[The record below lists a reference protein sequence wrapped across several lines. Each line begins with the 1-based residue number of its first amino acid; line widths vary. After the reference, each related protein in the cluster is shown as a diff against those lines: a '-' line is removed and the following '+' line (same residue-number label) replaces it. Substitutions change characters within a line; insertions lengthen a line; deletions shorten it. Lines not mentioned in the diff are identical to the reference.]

1 MVSDERARQLH
12 DKATRGKPLSAE
24 EQSLLEQWYA
34 LQDSAESSTLSLSSD
49 EERLVALQAQV
60 EAALTQLITVTK
72 RIQEVASENEALRHE
87 IAVLRQQLAYQSTSQ
102 PL

>member
-72 RIQEVASENEALRHE
+72 RIQEVASENDALRHE
-87 IAVLRQQLAYQSTSQ
+87 IAVLRKQLAYQSTSQ